1 VAARFLG
8 LRVGIP
14 PGACL
19 TVCLS
24 VVSVVCCQAEVSASG
39 WSLVQRSPTDCG
51 VSEGDREAS
60 TKRRPWPTGG
70 LSSHERKKLYGS
82 TEENH
87 KTVQA
92 HAMAQKVSFSY
103 TGGLGLIRGQ
113 SV

>member
-1 VAARFLG
+1 MGGCRAM
-8 LRVGIP
+8 
-14 PGACL
+14 
-19 TVCLS
+19 
-24 VVSVVCCQAEVSASG
+24 
-39 WSLVQRSPTDCG
+39 
-51 VSEGDREAS
+51 RE
-60 TKRRPWPTGG
+60 
-70 LSSHERKKLYGS
+70 KKLYGS